1 MIFNPLND
9 NVIAKPEHAETK
21 SKSGILLGN
30 GSNRE
35 QPRLAIVV
43 AIGDKVDTVKV
54 GDRILFQAF
63 ATNDL
68 KVGDEQFISMKQEFI
83 VATVE
88 ATK

>member
-1 MIFNPLND
+1 
-9 NVIAKPEHAETK
+9 
-21 SKSGILLGN
+21 
-30 GSNRE
+30 
-35 QPRLAIVV
+35 LAIVV

-88 ATK
+88 AASE